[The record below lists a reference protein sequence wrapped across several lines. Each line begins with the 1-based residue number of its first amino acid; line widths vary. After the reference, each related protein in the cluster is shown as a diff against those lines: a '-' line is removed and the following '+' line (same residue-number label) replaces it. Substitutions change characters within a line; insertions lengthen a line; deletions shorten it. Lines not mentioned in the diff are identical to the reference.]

1 MLGNLFY
8 CAGLP
13 VGGTGAR
20 AGHRGS
26 GCGAGSLAAR
36 KARGDSHFPH
46 IIASGRRFICMRAA
60 DQDPLQPLSCY
71 LINRHES
78 YGALVFLNYMKKCQQ
93 RKNSNIQDTEQRELV
108 IGRVIVSGIF
118 LLFGVVALQVVI
130 ELAEIWTSLFRVTQ
144 NQNNGGRYWNVSD
157 RS

>member
-1 MLGNLFY
+1 MSSLHLGLHIFNRHCTFVKTPNVRNSKKYHNNKNHLQMLGNLFY

-93 RKNSNIQDTEQRELV
+93 RKNSNI
-108 IGRVIVSGIF
+108 
-118 LLFGVVALQVVI
+118 
-130 ELAEIWTSLFRVTQ
+130 
-144 NQNNGGRYWNVSD
+144 
-157 RS
+157 